1 MKERKPSLEIDVPQV
16 RRTLVD
22 FLRTEITRAGFQ
34 RGVVGLSGGLDSSLA
49 CFLAAEA
56 LGPQN
61 VLAIRMPFR
70 TSSPESLEHAALVI
84 EQTGVHSATVPI
96 TPMADA
102 FLASIPEDQPVRRG
116 NVLAR
121 LRMIVLYDRSAEFKG
136 LVIGTGNKTEIYLGY
151 TTLFGDSA
159 CALNPIGDL
168 YKTQVRQLARA
179 IGVPEVILAKPPSA
193 DLWPGQTD
201 EGELGF
207 TYARVDQL
215 LTLLIDGGFTPDTC
229 VEAGFDRAF
238 VQAVIDRMQR
248 NEFKRLPVPIG
259 RLTPQRA
266 SGDPST
272 RRARRS

>member
-1 MKERKPSLEIDVPQV
+1 MKEPKPSLEIDVHQV
-16 RRTLVD
+16 RRTLID

-34 RGVVGLSGGLDSSLA
+34 RGVLGLSGGLDSSLA

-84 EQTGVHSATVPI
+84 EQTGVQSATVPI
-96 TPMADA
+96 TPVADL

-179 IGVPEVILAKPPSA
+179 LGVPEVILAKPPSA

-215 LTLLIDGGFTPDTC
+215 LTLLVDGGFTPDTC

-238 VQAVIDRMQR
+238 IQAVVDRMQR
-248 NEFKRLPVPIG
+248 NEFKRLPAPIG
-259 RLTPQRA
+259 RLTPQTARA
-266 SGDPST
+266 DTST